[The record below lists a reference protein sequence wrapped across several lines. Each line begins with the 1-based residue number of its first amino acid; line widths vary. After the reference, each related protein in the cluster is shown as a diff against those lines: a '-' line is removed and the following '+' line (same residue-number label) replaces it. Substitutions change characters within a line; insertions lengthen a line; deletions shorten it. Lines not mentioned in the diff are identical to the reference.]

1 MSDLKPLARTIF
13 EQTLDA
19 VDARRAVRAKIAR
32 AGKRLL
38 VGEEEIELGEAATL
52 RVVAFGKAACA
63 MTEGLAEV
71 LEPDFPLEGIL
82 AAPSPPPRRIRG
94 LQFFLAGHPAPNEG
108 SFAAAR
114 AILDLL
120 KKTDE
125 RTTVFFL
132 VSGGGSAL
140 VESPLD
146 SRVSLE
152 EMRELHRTLVNC
164 GGSIDEINVVRKHL
178 SAVKGGRMAAAAP
191 MAMKFTLAI
200 SDVPPGCES
209 ALASG
214 PTLPD
219 PSTVEDAYQVAS
231 RYGVVEHL
239 SGALRDCF
247 ERRRLRETPKECD
260 PAFARSEF
268 FLLLDQ
274 HKLFHQAHRT
284 AESHGLATICDNST
298 DDWLLERSVD
308 FLLDLLER
316 HKEANPGLPVAVI
329 ADGEVLCR
337 VNGNGMGGRNSAFA
351 LYAAQKIEGR
361 PVAVLSA
368 GTDGIDGSS
377 PAAGAIADGTTI
389 GRAQAAGLD
398 AVDFFRR
405 SDSYSFFAR
414 LGDAILTGPTGNNLR
429 DLRILIHE

>member
-19 VDARRAVRAKIAR
+19 VDARRAVRATIAR
-32 AGKRLL
+32 EGKRLL
-38 VGEEEIELGEAATL
+38 IGDTEIEIGQAAEL
-52 RVVAFGKAACA
+52 RVVAFGRAACA
-63 MTEGLAEV
+63 MAEGLAEV
-71 LEPDFPLEGIL
+71 LEPDFPMEGIL

-120 KKTDE
+120 VKTDE

-132 VSGGGSAL
+132 LSGGGSSL
-140 VESPLD
+140 VELPLD
-146 SRVSLE
+146 SGVSLE
-152 EMRELHRTLVNC
+152 EMRELQRTLVNC
-164 GGSIDEINVVRKHL
+164 GGSVDEINVVRKHI

-191 MAMKFTLAI
+191 AAVKFTLAI
-200 SDVPPGCES
+200 SDVPPGREF

-219 PSTVEDAYQVAS
+219 SSRVEDAYQVAE
-231 RYGVVEHL
+231 RYGVTEQL
-239 SGALRDCF
+239 SGALRNCF
-247 ERRRLRETPKECD
+247 ERRTLRETPKEGD
-260 PAFARSEF
+260 PAFERSQF

-274 HKLFHQAHRT
+274 HKLFHQAHRA
-284 AESHGLATICDNST
+284 AESHGLETICDNST
-298 DDWLLERSVD
+298 DNWPLERASD
-308 FLLDLLER
+308 FLLGLLDQ
-316 HKEANPGLPVAVI
+316 HKQANPGLPVAVI

-337 VNGNGMGGRNSAFA
+337 MNGNGLGGRNSAFA
-351 LYAAQKIEGR
+351 LYMAQKIEGR
-361 PVAVLSA
+361 PVAMLSA
-368 GTDGIDGSS
+368 ATDGIDGSS

-389 GRAQAAGLD
+389 GRERVAGFDAA
-398 AVDFFRR
+398 DFFRR

-429 DLRILIHE
+429 DLRILIQE